1 MKGRGRSLFWRLW
14 LRSLTVK
21 RPQAALA
28 VASVLVGAAVASML
42 LNLYGDVRRK
52 MSQEFRAYGPNVV
65 VGPAASSV
73 PTLASNALAASSSN
87 PDTVAGIMDKA
98 VIDSLAPFAQR
109 GNGFAAVPVL
119 YAVTQVKK
127 AVEEADN
134 PSRLEGPENAVA
146 VGADFAALHRLYPS
160 WRLDAGGASLDGDT
174 CVVGAHLASR
184 LRLGRGDRLELSAS
198 AAGSQAEGAAK
209 QTYRVFAVLSTG
221 ASEDDQVIVPLPK
234 LQCLASLEGKV
245 SLVEL
250 SVPGDTAEVERTM
263 GEVNQAIRAFPGVEV
278 RPIRQIVYSSGRVL
292 ETIRWIMLSLT
303 GLILVI
309 IALCVMATMT
319 AIVLERRK
327 DIAVMK
333 SLGASDRLV
342 MQLFLTEGA
351 TLGGIGGLAGFALG
365 LGLAHEMARRL
376 FSVSLGLTWWTFP
389 TVFLA
394 SMMLAV
400 AATLFPVEMVRGIQP
415 ARELRGE

>member
-1 MKGRGRSLFWRLW
+1 MFWRLW

-209 QTYRVFAVLSTG
+209 QTYRVFAVLST
-221 ASEDDQVIVPLPK
+221 ALPK
-234 LQCLASLEGKV
+234 
-245 SLVEL
+245 
-250 SVPGDTAEVERTM
+250 
-263 GEVNQAIRAFPGVEV
+263 
-278 RPIRQIVYSSGRVL
+278 
-292 ETIRWIMLSLT
+292 TIR
-303 GLILVI
+303 
-309 IALCVMATMT
+309 
-319 AIVLERRK
+319 
-327 DIAVMK
+327 
-333 SLGASDRLV
+333 
-342 MQLFLTEGA
+342 
-351 TLGGIGGLAGFALG
+351 
-365 LGLAHEMARRL
+365 
-376 FSVSLGLTWWTFP
+376 
-389 TVFLA
+389 
-394 SMMLAV
+394 
-400 AATLFPVEMVRGIQP
+400 
-415 ARELRGE
+415 